1 MSPLSFVDEARELEP
16 AIAAYRETGV
26 GRLGQ
31 VLDAAS
37 VTSLAARADAIML
50 GEVVHGGLFF
60 QHDAETGRYEDLEL
74 GRGFVGPSL
83 GYRKIEKLERDP
95 LFWDLIRCSIFERVA
110 REVIGRDVTLYRAVL
125 FNKPPR
131 TGSPIPWHQDGGS
144 FWGVDRD
151 PVLQIWT
158 ALDDIDERSGCVS
171 YLPGTHVAGLATPLG
186 GVVPDACVDGH
197 RGPPEIQLPAR
208 AGESLLIH
216 NHVWHRSGP
225 NPSEGRRR
233 AFTVCYLDASTRC
246 LRKKRAPRAFVPVFP
261 SNGG

>member
-1 MSPLSFVDEARELEP
+1 MSPLSFQDETRDLTSAV
-16 AIAAYRETGV
+16 AAYRETGV
-26 GRLGQ
+26 GRLGP
-31 VLDAAS
+31 VLDASS
-37 VTSLAARADAIML
+37 VSALAERADAIMR
-50 GEVVHGGLFF
+50 GEVVHRGLFF
-60 QHDAETGRYEDLEL
+60 QHDADSGRYEDLEL
-74 GRGFVGPSL
+74 GRGFIGPSL

-95 LFWDLIRCSIFERVA
+95 LFWALIGCRLFERVA
-110 REVIGRDVTLYRAVL
+110 REVLGPEVTLYRAVL

-171 YLPGTHVAGLATPLG
+171 YLPGTHAAGLATPLG
-186 GVVPDACVDGH
+186 GVVPDACVERH
-197 RGPPEIQLPAR
+197 QGPSEVQLPAR

-225 NPSEGRRR
+225 NPSDARRR
-233 AFTVCYLDASTRC
+233 AFTICYLEAGTRC
-246 LRKKRAPRAFVPVFP
+246 LRKKRAPRDFVRVFT
-261 SNGG
+261 GGG